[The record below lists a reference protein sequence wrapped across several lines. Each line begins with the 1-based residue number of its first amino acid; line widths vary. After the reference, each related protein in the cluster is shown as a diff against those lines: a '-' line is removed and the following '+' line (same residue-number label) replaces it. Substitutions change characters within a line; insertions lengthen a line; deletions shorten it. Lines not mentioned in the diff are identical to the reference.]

1 MPSRH
6 NAVWRCVM
14 EYRCEATSVAG
25 FVQQLAVG
33 NIAHGY

>member
-1 MPSRH
+1 
-6 NAVWRCVM
+6 M